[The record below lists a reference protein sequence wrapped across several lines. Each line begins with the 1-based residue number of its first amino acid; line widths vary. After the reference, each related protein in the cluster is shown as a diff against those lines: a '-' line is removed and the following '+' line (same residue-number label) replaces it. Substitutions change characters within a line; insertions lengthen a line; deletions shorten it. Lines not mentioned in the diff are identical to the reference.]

1 MLKILSQE
9 NLMFCSFNEF
19 KVWYDKAN
27 EIFKK
32 FEDKVNNIM
41 SKGKSPNIISSAIAH
56 TRTNF
61 HYIPLKNRLDQLFKI
76 RELHEKLRNVI
87 EDIISRSSNKGFL
100 SVTDIETGYNSFKG
114 INVLDISREG
124 DETLSRAEK

>member
-1 MLKILSQE
+1 MVEIISKDLYNQMLKILSQE

-76 RELHEKLRNVI
+76 IL
-87 EDIISRSSNKGFL
+87 F
-100 SVTDIETGYNSFKG
+100 
-114 INVLDISREG
+114 G
-124 DETLSRAEK
+124 DGR